1 MKVICWLILFFS
13 MNAWSTD
20 RLQLIFDGN
29 EIKQGALVNARMLV
43 PGESLN
49 FPVQKLKG
57 ENVAETIYFQKLSPL
72 MRKDGSSAYESD
84 VVVMFTG
91 VPQAP
96 MVSGKVGNNE
106 FQLEWNSIK
115 VIPIEATGKMLWA
128 DFTAPDFFEQ
138 NWLKL
143 LWAILIFPIALLG
156 FYAWR
161 KISAR
166 KREKKRKSQLAEEIR
181 GCRTYEDV
189 VNLWK
194 RKHVYLKEFPQLES
208 AFHTFENVFFKYSF
222 KATQTEREK
231 EEVVS
236 AYRKLLEDSQG
247 GLSGI

>member
-1 MKVICWLILFFS
+1 MICFFIFFLS
-13 MNAWSTD
+13 INAWSAD
-20 RLQLIFDGN
+20 RLQLIFEGN
-29 EIKQGALVNARMLV
+29 EIKQGSLVSARLLV

-84 VVVMFTG
+84 VIVRFTA
-91 VPQAP
+91 VPPAP
-96 MVSGKVGNNE
+96 MVSGKVGNND

-115 VIPIEATGKMLWA
+115 VIPIEAPGKMLWA

-143 LWAILIFPIALLG
+143 LWGILIIPVSFLG
-156 FYAWR
+156 FSAWK
-161 KISAR
+161 KITAR
-166 KREKKRKSQLAEEIR
+166 KKEKRRKSQLAEEIR
-181 GCRTYEDV
+181 GCRTYDDV

-194 RKHVYLKEFPQLES
+194 RKHVYLKEFPQLEA